1 MYMRAC
7 SVTSV
12 VSDSATP
19 WTISRQAPL
28 SMEFFRQE
36 YWGGLP
42 FSAPGYLPDP
52 GIKLKS
58 PTSTGRL
65 FTAEPPRKP
74 HSIFGA
80 CEYTILIPEP
90 GGKSNW
96 TKWAFILKL

>member
-1 MYMRAC
+1 MLMLSCFSCIRLFEALRP
-7 SVTSV
+7 V
-12 VSDSATP
+12 AH
-19 WTISRQAPL
+19 QAPL
-28 SMEFFRQE
+28 FMRFSRQE
-36 YWGGLP
+36 YWSGMP
-42 FSAPGYLPDP
+42 CPSPRDLPDP